1 MLPKVRIKDIV
12 CNYTYSNSV
21 WFLQERVEGEGK
33 KKPKYQW

>member
-21 WFLQERVEGEGK
+21 GFLQENLSGEGK
-33 KKPKYQW
+33 KKPKYQ